1 MYIVGLDIAKRKA
14 QVCVTTGDGTAIE
27 ERSVVQRP
35 EELSAFFAKYP
46 GSRVLVEASTSAEWV
61 ARHLES
67 LGHDVVVADPR
78 FRLMYAAGDKKIKT
92 DRRDARALA
101 VALRVGAY
109 RRAHRKSDEA
119 RALALKVKLRAGLVR
134 ARTRLIQ
141 QVRAACEYE
150 GEILPACSTRLFT
163 ELVLETRMRDD
174 LADAIEPTVLQIAN
188 LQLAIDR
195 VDDELDELSKA
206 DATVARLKSVRG
218 IGPLTATMFRA
229 TLDDVDRFKSAKE
242 MTSYL
247 GLVPSQSSSG
257 DAKARLGRITKTGD
271 GLLRSYLVEAAHLIM
286 SKRTA
291 DSPLKRWAL
300 QVSARRGKKKAV
312 VALARKLARILFAMW
327 RDGSDFDTSKTN
339 APVAAPLAE
348 RPAEEAPTS

>member
-1 MYIVGLDIAKRKA
+1 MNIVGLDIAKRKA
-14 QVCVTTGDGTAIE
+14 QVCVTKEDGTIVE
-27 ERSVVQRP
+27 ERSIVQRP
-35 EELSAFFAKYP
+35 EELSAFFARYP
-46 GSRVLVEASTSAEWV
+46 GSRILLEASTSAEWV

-67 LGHDVVVADPR
+67 LGHDVIIADPR

-101 VALRVGAY
+101 VALRVGAF

-150 GEILPACSTRLFT
+150 GIIIPQCNTRYFVDVT
-163 ELVLETRMRDD
+163 LETRMPDD
-174 LADAIEPTVLQIAN
+174 LASVLNPTTLQIASI
-188 LQLAIDR
+188 QEAINV
-195 VDDELDELSKA
+195 VDAEI
-206 DATVARLKSVRG
+206 DAIGKNDGTVSRLKSVRG
-218 IGPLTATMFRA
+218 VGALTATAFRA
-229 TLDDVDRFKSAKE
+229 ALDDVERFKSAKE

-257 DAKARLGRITKTGD
+257 DSKDRLGRITKTGD
-271 GLLRSYLVEAAHLIM
+271 GLLRSYLVEAAHVIM
-286 SKRTA
+286 SRRSPE
-291 DSPLKRWAL
+291 SPLKSWAL
-300 QVSARRGKKKAV
+300 GVAARRGKKKAA

-327 RDGSDFDTSKTN
+327 RDGSDFDTAKTN
-339 APVAAPLAE
+339 APVDTLDEREAEAA
-348 RPAEEAPTS
+348 TS

>member
-1 MYIVGLDIAKRKA
+1 MNIVGLDIGKRKA
-14 QVCVTTGDGTAIE
+14 QVCVTREDGTIIE
-27 ERSVVQRP
+27 ERSIVQRP

-46 GSRVLVEASTSAEWV
+46 GSRILLEASTSAEWV

-67 LGHDVVVADPR
+67 LGHDVIIADPR

-101 VALRVGAY
+101 VALRVNAF
-109 RRAHRKSDEA
+109 RPAHRKSDEA
-119 RALALKVKLRAGLVR
+119 RALSLKVKLRAGLVR

-150 GEILPACSTRLFT
+150 GVIIPQCNTRYFVDT
-163 ELVLETRMRDD
+163 ARETRMPDD
-174 LADAIEPTVLQIAN
+174 LTSVLEPTMLQIASV
-188 LQLAIDR
+188 QEAVEVIDA
-195 VDDELDELSKA
+195 EIEALGEN

-218 IGPLTATMFRA
+218 IGALTATMFRA
-229 TLDDVDRFKSAKE
+229 TLDDVERFESAKE

-247 GLVPSQSSSG
+247 GLVPSQNSSG
-257 DAKARLGRITKTGD
+257 DAKNRLGRITKTGD

-300 QVSARRGKKKAV
+300 QVAARRGKKKAV

-327 RDGSDFDTSKTN
+327 RDGSDFDASKTN
-339 APVAAPLAE
+339 ALVAAQLDE
-348 RPAEEAPTS
+348 RRAEEAPTS

>member
-1 MYIVGLDIAKRKA
+1 MNIVGLDIAKRKA
-14 QVCVTTGDGTAIE
+14 QVCVTKEDGTIIE

-35 EELSAFFAKYP
+35 EELSAFFARYP
-46 GSRVLVEASTSAEWV
+46 GSRILLEASTSAEWV

-101 VALRVGAY
+101 VALRVGAF

-119 RALALKVKLRAGLVR
+119 RGLTLKVKLRAGLVR

-150 GEILPACSTRLFT
+150 GVIVPQCNTRYF
-163 ELVLETRMRDD
+163 VDVFHETRMRDD
-174 LADAIEPTVLQIAN
+174 LAAILEPTVLQIASIHEAIEVVEAEIEE
-188 LQLAIDR
+188 LAKTEPTI
-195 VDDELDELSKA
+195 
-206 DATVARLKSVRG
+206 ARLKSVRG
-218 IGPLTATMFRA
+218 IGPLTATLFRA
-229 TLDDVDRFKSAKE
+229 TLDDVERFESAKE

-257 DAKARLGRITKTGD
+257 DAKDRLGRITKTGE

-286 SKRTA
+286 SRRSP

-300 QVSARRGKKKAV
+300 DIAARRGKKKAV
-312 VALARKLARILFAMW
+312 VALARKLARILYAMW
-327 RDGSDFDTSKTN
+327 RDGSDFDATKTN
-339 APVAAPLAE
+339 APVAALAE
-348 RPAEEAPTS
+348 RTEEAATS